1 MIDGFE
7 VVFYTLLFIV
17 PGFILYI
24 TFSMMIPSK
33 SEDFQLTAIRFL
45 TFSCINYAL
54 WSWLIF
60 LLNETKSTINNEI
73 IKAFLWFMIIFISP
87 IFIGLIIGYYRKKE
101 VVRKLLQKLGFN
113 PIHSIPTSWDY
124 KFSKTKSAVW
134 IIVTLDDGSVVPG
147 KFSTSS
153 FASSDS
159 VERDI
164 YIERVYKITD
174 DGEWIAVER
183 SDGILIKGDCIK
195 YIEFFND
202 EIRRKANGE

>member
-17 PGFILYI
+17 PGFILYV
-24 TFSMMIPSK
+24 TFSMMIPNK

-60 LLNETKSTINNEI
+60 LLNTSKSIINNEV
-73 IKAFLWFMIIFISP
+73 IKAFLWFIIIFVSP
-87 IFIGLIIGYYRKKE
+87 IFIGLIIGYFRNKE
-101 VVRKLLQKLGFN
+101 VVRRFLQKLGLN

-124 KFSKTKSAVW
+124 KFSKIKNTVW
-134 IIVTLDDGSVVPG
+134 VIVTLEDGSIVPG

-153 FASSDS
+153 FASSDNT
-159 VERDI
+159 ERDI
-164 YIERVYKITD
+164 YIESVYKIMH
-174 DGEWIAVER
+174 DGEWVAHER
-183 SDGILIKGDCIK
+183 NDGVIIKGDCIK
-195 YIEFFND
+195 YIEFFKD
-202 EIRRKANGE
+202 EIRSEDDGE